1 MKWCMNAPLSNLL
14 FVFLLLP
21 LLLLQEQLTSG
32 ISSLVIHPTMYKT
45 EIERGNNFFKLVQ
58 VHPREPQ
65 EPEVPREGRRH
76 LRGRA
81 GA

>member
-1 MKWCMNAPLSNLL
+1 MNAPLSNLL

-58 VHPREPQ
+58 VKKWLLLPLSPDPPTPRT
-65 EPEVPREGRRH
+65 
-76 LRGRA
+76 
-81 GA
+81 